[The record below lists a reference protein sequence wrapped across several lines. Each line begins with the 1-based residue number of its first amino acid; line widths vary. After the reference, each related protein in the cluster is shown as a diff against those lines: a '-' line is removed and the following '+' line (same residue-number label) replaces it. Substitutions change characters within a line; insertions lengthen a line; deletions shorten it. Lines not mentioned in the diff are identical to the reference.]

1 MLAEAAS
8 TEHDRESAELESRL
22 LASHVTGRSRA
33 SLFAFPEAELTA
45 EQSDTLQQLLQR
57 RCQGEPLAY
66 ITGQREFWSLPLSLA
81 AGALIPRPDT
91 ELLVDLALQHL
102 PGLPPGDIF
111 EPGTGSGAIALAL
124 AQEITDRPIV
134 AIERHSAALQVAHDN
149 IRQFGQGRVQLIQAN
164 WLDCIATE
172 SAAMIVSNPPYL
184 ASDDP
189 HLPTLQYEPHTALV
203 SGTSGLEDIELIIEA
218 SCRVGKPG
226 CLLLLEHGNEQG
238 SSVRSLLENY
248 NFEQIQTCRDL
259 SGHERVSLGY
269 REGLSGDD

>member
-45 EQSDTLQQLLQR
+45 EQSDTLQQLLLR

-91 ELLVDLALQHL
+91 ELLVDLALQYL

-111 EPGTGSGAIALAL
+111 ELGTGSGAIALAL
-124 AQEITDRPIV
+124 AQEIEDRPIV
-134 AIERHSAALQVAHDN
+134 AIERHSAALQVARDN
-149 IRQFGQGRVQLIQAN
+149 IRQFGQGRVQLIQAS
-164 WLDCIATE
+164 WLDCIASD

-189 HLPTLQYEPHTALV
+189 HLPTLQYEPQTALV
-203 SGTSGLEDIELIIEA
+203 SGINGLEDIELIIKA

-248 NFEQIQTCRDL
+248 NIEQIQTCRDL

-269 REGLSGDD
+269 REGSSGDD